1 MRRKKN
7 LLEIRMKQLQK
18 MNKFE
23 DILNNISPEEK
34 HPNDRVLLIDGLN
47 IFLRAFAVNGSLNE
61 KGVPVGGIMG
71 FMKSLAFA
79 IREMDPTRVI
89 VVYDGAGGSKRRR
102 KINPDYKA
110 NRVPKRVTKFDAFNS
125 LEDEKEAMKIQF
137 RRLLSYLEL
146 LPIDVY
152 SVDNVEAD
160 DVIAYLTQNSLD
172 KEVIIMSADQDF
184 LQLVNDRVVVWSPN
198 KRKYYTEEQI
208 FTEYG
213 VPAHNF
219 LMYKVLLGDKSDN
232 LPGVSGLGPK
242 KMMKVMPSITK
253 GEINLEYIV
262 NYAESQDTLMHKR
275 IVENVSTLETNEKMM
290 SLKDPLISGEIKLK
304 ILDMASTPTDVLHR
318 NDFIMLYN
326 EDYMGNNLQNPDIWL
341 NEHFLKLNNLA
352 RITHE

>member
-1 MRRKKN
+1 MSN
-7 LLEIRMKQLQK
+7 
-18 MNKFE
+18 FE

-79 IREMDPTRVI
+79 IREMDPTRVV

-102 KINPDYKA
+102 KINPNYKSQ
-110 NRVPKRVTKFDAFNS
+110 RVPKRVTKFDAFNS

-152 SVDNVEAD
+152 SVDHVEAD
-160 DVIAYLTQNSLD
+160 DVIAYIAQNVL
-172 KEVIIMSADQDF
+172 ENEAIIMSADQDF
-184 LQLVNDRVVVWSPN
+184 LQLVNDRIVVWSPN
-198 KRKYYTEEQI
+198 KKKYYTKEQI

-213 VPAHNF
+213 IPSHNF
-219 LMYKVLLGDKSDN
+219 LMYKCLMGDKSDN
-232 LPGVSGLGPK
+232 LEGIKGLGPK
-242 KMMKVMPSITK
+242 KMTKVLPDITGK
-253 GEINLEYIV
+253 EINLDYLV
-262 NYAESQDTLMHKR
+262 HYASTQDSLMHKR
-275 IVENVSTLETNEKMM
+275 IVENRATLEINEKMM
-290 SLKDPLISGEIKLK
+290 SLKDPIMSGQIKNQISDL
-304 ILDMASTPTDVLHR
+304 ASRPTDLLHR

-352 RITHE
+352 KLTHE

>member
-1 MRRKKN
+1 MSN
-7 LLEIRMKQLQK
+7 
-18 MNKFE
+18 FE
-23 DILNNISPEEK
+23 DILNNISQEEK

-79 IREMDPTRVI
+79 IREMDPTRVV

-102 KINPDYKA
+102 KINPNYKSQ
-110 NRVPKRVTKFDAFNS
+110 RVPKRVTKFDAFNS

-152 SVDNVEAD
+152 SVDHVEAD
-160 DVIAYLTQNSLD
+160 DVIAYIAQNALEN
-172 KEVIIMSADQDF
+172 EVIIMSADQDF
-184 LQLVNDRVVVWSPN
+184 LQLVNDRIVVWSPN
-198 KRKYYTEEQI
+198 KKKYYTKEQI
-208 FTEYG
+208 LTEYG
-213 VPAHNF
+213 IPAHNF
-219 LMYKVLLGDKSDN
+219 LMYKCLMGDKSDN
-232 LPGVSGLGPK
+232 LEGIKGLGPK
-242 KMMKVMPSITK
+242 KMAKVLPAITGK
-253 GEINLEYIV
+253 EINLDYLV
-262 NYAESQDTLMHKR
+262 HYASTQDSLMHKR
-275 IVENVSTLETNEKMM
+275 IVENRATLETNEKMM
-290 SLKDPLISGEIKLK
+290 SLKDPIMSGQIKNQISDL
-304 ILDMASTPTDVLHR
+304 ASRPTDLLHR

-352 RITHE
+352 KLTHE

>member
-1 MRRKKN
+1 MSN
-7 LLEIRMKQLQK
+7 
-18 MNKFE
+18 FE

-79 IREMDPTRVI
+79 IREMDPTRVV

-102 KINPDYKA
+102 KINPNYKSQ
-110 NRVPKRVTKFDAFNS
+110 RVPKRVTKFDAFNS

-152 SVDNVEAD
+152 SVDHVEAD
-160 DVIAYLTQNSLD
+160 DVIAYIAQNVLES
-172 KEVIIMSADQDF
+172 EAIIMSADQDF
-184 LQLVNDRVVVWSPN
+184 LQLVNDRIVVWSPN
-198 KRKYYTEEQI
+198 KKKYYTKEQI
-208 FTEYG
+208 ITEYG
-213 VPAHNF
+213 IPAHNF
-219 LMYKVLLGDKSDN
+219 LMYKCLMGDKSDN
-232 LPGVSGLGPK
+232 LEGIKGLGPK
-242 KMMKVMPSITK
+242 KMAKVLPDITGK
-253 GEINLEYIV
+253 EINLDYLV
-262 NYAESQDTLMHKR
+262 HYASTQDSLMHKR
-275 IVENVSTLETNEKMM
+275 IVENRTTLETNEKMM
-290 SLKDPLISGEIKLK
+290 SLKDPIMSGQIKNQISDL
-304 ILDMASTPTDVLHR
+304 ASRPTDLLHR

-352 RITHE
+352 KLTHE

>member
-1 MRRKKN
+1 MSN
-7 LLEIRMKQLQK
+7 
-18 MNKFE
+18 FE
-23 DILNNISPEEK
+23 DILNNIAQEEK

-79 IREMDPTRVI
+79 IREMEPTRVV

-102 KINPDYKA
+102 KINPNYKSQ
-110 NRVPKRVTKFDAFNS
+110 RVPKRVTKFDAFNS

-160 DVIAYLTQNSLD
+160 DVIAYIAQNVLEN
-172 KEVIIMSADQDF
+172 EVIIMSADRDF
-184 LQLVNDRVVVWSPN
+184 LQLVNDRIVVWSPN
-198 KRKYYTEEQI
+198 KKKYYTKEQV
-208 FTEYG
+208 FVEYG
-213 VPAHNF
+213 IPAHNF
-219 LMYKVLLGDKSDN
+219 LMYKCLMGDKSDN
-232 LPGVSGLGPK
+232 LEGIKGLGPK
-242 KMMKVMPSITK
+242 KVTKVIPEIT
-253 GEINLEYIV
+253 GMEMNLDYLIH
-262 NYAESQDTLMHKR
+262 YASTQDSLMHKR
-275 IVENVSTLETNEKMM
+275 IVESREKLETNEKMM
-290 SLKDPLISGEIKLK
+290 SLKDPIMSGQIKIQISDL
-304 ILDMASTPTDVLHR
+304 ASRPTNLLHR

-341 NEHFLKLNNLA
+341 KEHFLKLNNLA
-352 RITHE
+352 KLTHE

>member
-1 MRRKKN
+1 MSN
-7 LLEIRMKQLQK
+7 
-18 MNKFE
+18 FE
-23 DILNNISPEEK
+23 DILNNIAQEEK

-79 IREMDPTRVI
+79 IREMEPTRVI

-102 KINPDYKA
+102 KINPDYKS

-152 SVDNVEAD
+152 SVDHVEAD
-160 DVIAYLTQNSLD
+160 DVIAYIAQNVLEN
-172 KEVIIMSADQDF
+172 EVIIMSADQDF
-184 LQLVNDRVVVWSPN
+184 LQLVNDRIVVWSPN
-198 KRKYYTEEQI
+198 KKKYYTKEQV
-208 FTEYG
+208 FVEYG

-219 LMYKVLLGDKSDN
+219 LMYKCLMGDKSDN
-232 LPGVSGLGPK
+232 LEGIKGLGPK
-242 KMMKVMPSITK
+242 KVTKVIPEITK
-253 GEINLEYIV
+253 REMNLDYLIH
-262 NYAESQDTLMHKR
+262 YASTQDSLMHKR
-275 IVENVSTLETNEKMM
+275 IVENRETLETNEKMM
-290 SLKDPLISGEIKLK
+290 SLKDPIMSGQLK
-304 ILDMASTPTDVLHR
+304 IQISDLASRPTNLLHR

-341 NEHFLKLNNLA
+341 KEHFLKLNNLA
-352 RITHE
+352 KLTHE

>member
-1 MRRKKN
+1 MSN
-7 LLEIRMKQLQK
+7 
-18 MNKFE
+18 FE

-79 IREMDPTRVI
+79 IREMDPTRVV

-102 KINPDYKA
+102 KINPNYKSQ
-110 NRVPKRVTKFDAFNS
+110 RVPKRVTKFDAFNS

-152 SVDNVEAD
+152 SVDHVEAD
-160 DVIAYLTQNSLD
+160 DVIAYIAQNALEN
-172 KEVIIMSADQDF
+172 EVIIMSADQDF
-184 LQLVNDRVVVWSPN
+184 LQLVNDRIVVWSPN
-198 KRKYYTEEQI
+198 KKKYYTKEQI

-213 VPAHNF
+213 IPAHNF
-219 LMYKVLLGDKSDN
+219 LMYKFLMGDKSDN
-232 LPGVSGLGPK
+232 LEGIKGLGPK
-242 KMMKVMPSITK
+242 KMTKVLPDIK
-253 GEINLEYIV
+253 GKEINLDNLV
-262 NYAESQDTLMHKR
+262 HYASTQDSLMHKR
-275 IVENVSTLETNEKMM
+275 IVENKATLETNEKMM
-290 SLKDPLISGEIKLK
+290 SLKDPIMSGQIKNQISDL
-304 ILDMASTPTDVLHR
+304 ASRPTDLLHR

-352 RITHE
+352 KLTHE